1 MRIQRNSGM
10 NVFLFR
16 SGKEISAQTVEMIS
30 WWSFSN
36 SGNILK
42 RRIRDW
48 RICHCHYVTHFWI
61 RKNKR
66 RLWAIVVVILYSS
79 IRYPKLVDDSG
90 EDALYEY
97 LAAPDQ
103 ATKSKIHFCV
113 CDKLKFA
120 FEFFLSCRR
129 RNLLDFILNLFPHV
143 MPARVLFKM
152 SYFDRWR

>member
-1 MRIQRNSGM
+1 M
-10 NVFLFR
+10 
-16 SGKEISAQTVEMIS
+16 
-30 WWSFSN
+30 
-36 SGNILK
+36 
-42 RRIRDW
+42 
-48 RICHCHYVTHFWI
+48 
-61 RKNKR
+61 
-66 RLWAIVVVILYSS
+66 LYSS

-113 CDKLKFA
+113 YDKLKFV

-129 RNLLDFILNLFPHV
+129 RNLLEFILNLFPHV
-143 MPARVLFKM
+143 MLARVLFKM